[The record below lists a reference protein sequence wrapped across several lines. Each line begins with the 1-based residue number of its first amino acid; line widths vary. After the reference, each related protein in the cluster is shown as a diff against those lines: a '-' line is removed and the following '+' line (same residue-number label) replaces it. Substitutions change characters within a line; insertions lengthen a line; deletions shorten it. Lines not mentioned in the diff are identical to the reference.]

1 MFFFYKEEKGA
12 ASAAG
17 CVRRRVLF
25 FCLFVSFFPP
35 PPVAFLF
42 DTHAPKQWRHT
53 QPTKKNQSNEIKIK
67 EMKTRKKKPN
77 QLAMTQP
84 PMETADV
91 AYRLSA
97 RIDYR
102 RAGDDMQMTVCKWV
116 ANANETGRCVAGPSS
131 FQIERKSDLK
141 KNSNRKKN
149 DSNSGQPFAP
159 EAYANDWTRMQMSAA
174 LFHEISFQLPFGFLG
189 FFYSSVSFQFRV
201 TQSFVAMFFFFL

>member
-84 PMETADV
+84 PMATADV

-102 RAGDDMQMTVCKWV
+102 RAGDDMQMTVCK
-116 ANANETGRCVAGPSS
+116 
-131 FQIERKSDLK
+131 
-141 KNSNRKKN
+141 
-149 DSNSGQPFAP
+149 
-159 EAYANDWTRMQMSAA
+159 
-174 LFHEISFQLPFGFLG
+174 
-189 FFYSSVSFQFRV
+189 
-201 TQSFVAMFFFFL
+201 